1 MSFKIEHIALGGG
14 SLTLTIDASDD
25 PKRIADLH
33 TALANLALSSGDEI
47 VDALLGLRATAVA
60 KGVAQITP
68 APSTQAPLPLSNEQP
83 YVDATPTPAA
93 PAEPKKR
100 APRLAAVPAPVSVP
114 AVHTPAAVATPTA
127 VAPTEP
133 PPSAADPMDAADE
146 APVSNIPEGVLK
158 ATKMREVVTTL
169 HETYGYTD
177 AEQFA
182 EWAKIHAKDVPFF
195 ATMPN
200 AVDRARA
207 AGKMLLQGG

>member
-1 MSFKIEHIALGGG
+1 MSFKIDHISIGG
-14 SLTLTIDASDD
+14 SALSLIIDAGDD

-83 YVDATPTPAA
+83 YVDETSAVRP
-93 PAEPKKR
+93 EPKKR
-100 APRLAAVPAPVSVP
+100 APKLAAVPAPVSVP
-114 AVHTPAAVATPTA
+114 AVHTPATVATPAA

-133 PPSAADPMDAADE
+133 PPPAADPMDAADE

-182 EWAKIHAKDVPFF
+182 EWAKLHAKEVPFF

>member
-1 MSFKIEHIALGGG
+1 MPFKIEHISIAG
-14 SLTLTIDASDD
+14 STLTFGIEAGDD
-25 PKRIADLH
+25 PKRIAELC
-33 TALANLALSSGDEI
+33 TVVANLALSSGDEI
-47 VDALLGLRATAVA
+47 VDALLGLRAAAVA
-60 KGVAQITP
+60 KGADQITP

-83 YVDATPTPAA
+83 YVDETSAVRP
-93 PAEPKKR
+93 EPKKR
-100 APRLAAVPAPVSVP
+100 QPKLAAVPAPVSVP
-114 AVHTPAAVATPTA
+114 AVHTPATIATPAA

-133 PPSAADPMDAADE
+133 PPPAADPMDAADD